1 MPTGCSAGSTPP
13 GAGTPRLLK
22 ASEGSASPTSSGNGS
37 RCDIN
42 PHEET
47 LRADTVCVMGLMEKP
62 RDPVLATISE
72 VSATTVLWWEDP
84 PPGGRPRLSCSGTL
98 PVYATLHDQQPA
110 GSSVPL
116 WVRHVRAG
124 CLGAGMRS
132 SLASWLHGWLCWHLF
147 LACDGVAICVTHC
160 LLCWGPAAV

>member
-13 GAGTPRLLK
+13 GAGTPPLLK

-72 VSATTVLWWEDP
+72 VSATTVPWWEGPPTAP
-84 PPGGRPRLSCSGTL
+84 PPPPPKRLCSSGTL
-98 PVYATLHDQQPA
+98 P
-110 GSSVPL
+110 
-116 WVRHVRAG
+116 
-124 CLGAGMRS
+124 
-132 SLASWLHGWLCWHLF
+132 F
-147 LACDGVAICVTHC
+147 
-160 LLCWGPAAV
+160 